1 MERRRNRSVTIQD
14 VADEAGVGLG
24 TVSRVLNKHPSV
36 SDSTR
41 KRIMAVVT
49 RLNYQPNVQARR
61 LVKGK
66 AETVCFVL
74 SNREFIDPFHALVL
88 RGAQRFFAAV
98 GQQVIYL
105 PFEYPET
112 TKSESLILPKII
124 AARGVVDGVILAGT
138 NRTNL
143 LEALEKANVPYVVF
157 GNNLLPGQDTLPDS
171 VWFDDGD
178 GGYQVGKHFLD
189 HGRTRIWYV
198 GDIKQP
204 WFRRRYE
211 GCRAALE
218 ECGMKLELFEDI
230 ESEDR
235 VQYGYKA
242 TCAIA
247 DEKREADAIFA
258 GNDAVAY
265 GAWKALDERRLPI
278 PGDIAI
284 VGFDDRE
291 LCQLTSPH
299 LSSVR
304 TFNEEVGRECAR
316 MLLEKLENPG
326 RRMPPVILHTE
337 LVVRGSSDANAPEFA
352 HRSSF

>member
-1 MERRRNRSVTIQD
+1 MERKRSHSITIQD

-24 TVSRVLNKHPSV
+24 TVSRVLNNHPSV

-41 KRIMAVVT
+41 KRVTAVVA

-88 RGAQRFFAAV
+88 RGAQRFFAAL

-143 LEALEKANVPYVVF
+143 LEALEKSNVPYVVF
-157 GNNLLPGQDTLPDS
+157 GNNLLPDQDTLPDS
-171 VWFDDGD
+171 VWFDDKD
-178 GGYQVGKHFLD
+178 GGYQVGNHFLD
-189 HGRTRIWYV
+189 HGRTSIWYL
-198 GDIKQP
+198 GAIKQP

-211 GCRAALE
+211 GCRTAVE
-218 ECGMKLELFEDI
+218 ERGMKLELFEDI
-230 ESEDR
+230 KAEDR

-242 TCAIA
+242 ARAIV

-265 GAWKALDERRLPI
+265 GVWKALDERNVSI

-291 LCQLTSPH
+291 LCQLTTPH

-316 MLLEKLENPG
+316 MLLQKLENPG
-326 RRMPPVILHTE
+326 QRMSAVILPTE
-337 LVVRGSSDANAPEFA
+337 LVVRGSSDPNVPEFA
-352 HRSSF
+352 ERSSF